1 MKSQVPDI
9 KQIYNEHNKLVYN
22 LSLVYLQNSEDAE
35 EVTQDVF
42 VSVYQSIDQF
52 NHTSALKTWIYK
64 ITINKCLDFLKAKK
78 TKKRW
83 AFVSSI
89 FNNGGGLKHDTSDFV
104 HPGILLE
111 NKEHSIY
118 LFKAI
123 ETLPESQ
130 KTAFLLA
137 NVEGLGNKE
146 IAVVMEKS
154 IGSVESLLQRAK
166 ENLRIQLKEYYKEYR
181 RK

>member
-1 MKSQVPDI
+1 MTAPKNTI
-9 KQIYNEHNKLVYN
+9 REIYNEHHKLVFN
-22 LSLVYLQNSEDAE
+22 LALVYLQNTEDAE

-42 VSVYQSIDQF
+42 VSVYQSIHKF
-52 NHTSALKTWIYK
+52 NRTSSVKTWVYR

-89 FNNGGGLKHDTSDFV
+89 FNNDGGLKHDTSDFI

-123 ETLPESQ
+123 ETLPETQ

-137 NVEGLGNKE
+137 NIEGLGNKE
-146 IAVVMEKS
+146 ISVVMEKS

-166 ENLRIQLKEYYKEYR
+166 ENLRTELKEYYKEYQ

>member
-1 MKSQVPDI
+1 MTSQQHTI
-9 KQIYNEHNKLVYN
+9 KEIYNEHKKLVFN
-22 LSLVYLQNSEDAE
+22 LALVYLQNTEDAE

-42 VSVYQSIDQF
+42 ISVYQSIHQF
-52 NHTSALKTWIYK
+52 NQTSTVKTWVYR

-89 FNNGGGLKHDTSDFV
+89 FNNDGGLKHDTSDFI

-111 NKEHSIY
+111 NKEHSKY

-123 ETLPESQ
+123 ETLPETQ

-137 NVEGLGNKE
+137 NIEGLGNKE
-146 IAVVMEKS
+146 ISVVMEKS
-154 IGSVESLLQRAK
+154 IGSVESLLHRAK
-166 ENLRIQLKEYYKEYR
+166 ENLRTELKEYYKEYQ